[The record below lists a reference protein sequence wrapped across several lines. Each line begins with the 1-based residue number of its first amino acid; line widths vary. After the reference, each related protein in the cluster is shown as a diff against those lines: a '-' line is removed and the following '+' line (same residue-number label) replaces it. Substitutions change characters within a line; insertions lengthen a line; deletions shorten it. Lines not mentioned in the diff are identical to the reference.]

1 MSIVHQIKMPTSMN
15 RICWLILVLSLFI
28 GEVLKAQTP
37 QNFEVIISRD
47 VEPVINSSQKYYD
60 TPVNTD
66 TVKVTEKINYEFN
79 AQKINT
85 VYELDPI
92 KAANVKN
99 EPLAKLYKGL
109 VKGGWGNYSS
119 PFFELF
125 YNTARKKEY
134 QTGIHYRHFSSTG
147 QLKNVG
153 FSGFSQNRID
163 AYGKTFIGKNTLKG
177 DISYDRNVWHYYGFN
192 PKDPELVSLPLNRSD
207 IKQQYQ
213 MVKANVDF
221 ADNLPVDSLA
231 LKYKIGAGF
240 YNLRDIN
247 DFSENYFKLQG
258 NVDYFY
264 KEFKVNGLLKVEN
277 WNNKMA
283 NDTSSNTIIQFR
295 PAAKLNREK
304 FKLTAALNTYFTSG
318 NQAKTYIAPE
328 VDIELVV
335 YKNMLLFNLG
345 TDSRLNRNSYAS
357 LISENPFINAFTP
370 LRNTWSPFRLY
381 AGLKGSLSSKTSFN
395 TQISYNIADNWA
407 YFVNDSTF
415 GRRNQM
421 TVVYDN
427 PQVLKIMG
435 EVFHQRNEK
444 LKLSAKAEIFN
455 IAPDAELQAWHT
467 PTFRTTFTGRY
478 NLKDKIVATASIFT
492 FSRQYGRAFN
502 TTTDSLGVKVVTVEQ
517 IKIKGFFDLNLGAE
531 YRYNKR
537 MSGFIQVNN
546 LLAVRWERFLGFP
559 TQRINVLAGLTYA
572 F

>member
-264 KEFKVNGLLKVEN
+264 KEFKVFF
-277 WNNKMA
+277 
-283 NDTSSNTIIQFR
+283 IIF
-295 PAAKLNREK
+295 
-304 FKLTAALNTYFTSG
+304 
-318 NQAKTYIAPE
+318 
-328 VDIELVV
+328 
-335 YKNMLLFNLG
+335 
-345 TDSRLNRNSYAS
+345 
-357 LISENPFINAFTP
+357 
-370 LRNTWSPFRLY
+370 
-381 AGLKGSLSSKTSFN
+381 
-395 TQISYNIADNWA
+395 
-407 YFVNDSTF
+407 
-415 GRRNQM
+415 
-421 TVVYDN
+421 
-427 PQVLKIMG
+427 
-435 EVFHQRNEK
+435 
-444 LKLSAKAEIFN
+444 
-455 IAPDAELQAWHT
+455 
-467 PTFRTTFTGRY
+467 
-478 NLKDKIVATASIFT
+478 
-492 FSRQYGRAFN
+492 
-502 TTTDSLGVKVVTVEQ
+502 
-517 IKIKGFFDLNLGAE
+517 
-531 YRYNKR
+531 
-537 MSGFIQVNN
+537 
-546 LLAVRWERFLGFP
+546 
-559 TQRINVLAGLTYA
+559 
-572 F
+572 